1 LARVEITSNVSR
13 MSKGAA
19 MAGVGGLLAYAGL
32 LVLLAAVVIG
42 LTQAGLD
49 PWLAALLVGVV
60 VVAIGGALVMTGL
73 GEIKKANLAPR
84 QTAESVKEN
93 VEFFKE
99 QVK

>member
-1 LARVEITSNVSR
+1 
-13 MSKGAA
+13 
-19 MAGVGGLLAYAGL
+19 
-32 LVLLAAVVIG
+32 
-42 LTQAGLD
+42 
-49 PWLAALLVGVV
+49 
-60 VVAIGGALVMTGL
+60 MTGL